1 MYTHLLVP
9 TDGSERSL
17 KAITT
22 AVGLAKSLD
31 ARITGVFATPEYL
44 PPLDAMFPAYAMP
57 SREEYEKQAAV
68 EADMALKPLREACA
82 SAGISCETRTAINN
96 HPYQLILTTAKERH
110 CDLIVMA
117 SHGRG
122 GLTSLLLGSETQKV
136 LTHGQVPVLVV
147 R

>member
-1 MYTHLLVP
+1 MYKHILVP
-9 TDGSERSL
+9 TDGSELSQ
-17 KAITT
+17 KAIAA

-31 ARITGVFATPEYL
+31 ARITGVYATPEYM
-44 PPLDAMFPAYAMP
+44 PPLDSMFPAYAMP
-57 SREEYEKQAAV
+57 SREEFEKQAAV
-68 EADMALKPLREACA
+68 ESDLALKPLKDACIA
-82 SAGISCETRTAINN
+82 AGVSCDTHHGTNN
-96 HPYQLILTTAKERH
+96 RAYQLILATAKERV

-122 GLTSLLLGSETQKV
+122 GLGALLLGSETQKV